1 MSFKTD
7 FHSILS
13 IQLLIFQFHF
23 VHRSDDIISDH
34 TEPSVVCFC
43 FSEFQDLPYELL

>member
-23 VHRSDDIISDH
+23 MHRSDDIISDN
-34 TEPSVVCFC
+34 TEPSVVSLCFP
-43 FSEFQDLPYELL
+43 EFQNLTNEFL